1 MAEKQKKS
9 HKWLKISGI
18 IAAVLV
24 LLALVS
30 PLPLY
35 AETPGEADNLA
46 GYIKVDGK
54 KIGRAHV

>member
-35 AETPGEADNLA
+35 AETPGEADNQ
-46 GYIKVDGK
+46 
-54 KIGRAHV
+54 IGRAHV